1 MYLLHGSSIFS
12 CIRKWPP
19 LGTTEH
25 RSRHIE
31 CFHSRGQHLCKFIGT
46 KESVCV
52 RKEFNSQRSGLGQQH
67 GRRFI
72 VLGHQYGRRDVM
84 WKHSICRWSY
94 DALFHWLQLAPQA
107 ISDGLQSG
115 LDRLHKGQIT
125 TKWFLVKRRPKQR
138 SLPVNGSRKEWIT
151 NSCKFN

>member
-1 MYLLHGSSIFS
+1 MIFCRYLLITWEVRKQYVNVDGSHSSTRDITLGVPPGSSIFS

-31 CFHSRGQHLCKFIGT
+31 CFHSHGQHLCKFIGT

-72 VLGHQYGRRDVM
+72 VLGHQYDRRDVM

-94 DALFHWLQLAPQA
+94 DALFHWLQ
-107 ISDGLQSG
+107 ISTSG
-115 LDRLHKGQIT
+115 YQWWSPIRFG
-125 TKWFLVKRRPKQR
+125 
-138 SLPVNGSRKEWIT
+138 
-151 NSCKFN
+151 